1 MNTPE
6 IMFPHFNISIQSL
19 DRVLV
24 NAFGLPVYWY
34 GLIVFLGIAAG
45 VTIALYNAKRLGQD
59 PNVYIDFAYI
69 VIPICILGARAYY
82 VIFAWDEYKDN
93 LLKIFAFREGGL
105 AIYGAVIAA
114 FVTAIIYTK
123 RKKLNF
129 LLLADTA
136 IVGLIIGQTI
146 GRWGNFIN
154 REAFGGYT
162 NSLFSMRYLLDTV
175 DPGIITKD
183 IYANLVTYNGA
194 QYIQV
199 HPTFLYE
206 SLWNFALLI
215 FLILYTKHKKFDGE
229 IMAYYLLFYGIGRF
243 WIEGLRTDQLL
254 LFGTGL
260 AVSQVLSAG
269 IAIFA
274 VLFIIYMLKN
284 KKRPSEKLC

>member
-6 IMFPHFNISIQSL
+6 IMFPKLNISIQSF
-19 DRVLV
+19 DRELV
-24 NAFGLPVYWY
+24 NIFGLSIYWY

-45 VTIALYNAKRLGQD
+45 VVIVLYNAKRLGQN
-59 PNVYIDFAYI
+59 PETYIDFAYI
-69 VIPICILGARAYY
+69 VVPICILGARAYY
-82 VIFAWDEYKDN
+82 VIFAWDTYKDN
-93 LLKIFAFREGGL
+93 LLHIFAFREGGL
-105 AIYGAVIAA
+105 AIYGAVIAG
-114 FVTAIIYTK
+114 FITAIIYTH

-129 LLLADTA
+129 FLLADTA
-136 IVGLIIGQTI
+136 IVGLIIGQAV

-162 NSLFSMRYLLDTV
+162 NSLFSMRYLLSTV
-175 DPGIITKD
+175 DSGNITQE
-183 IYANLVTYNGA
+183 IYNNLVTYNGA

-215 FLILYTKHKKFDGE
+215 FLMLYTKHKKFDGE

-243 WIEGLRTDQLL
+243 WIEGLRTDQLM

-260 AVSQVLSAG
+260 AVSQVLSAA

-274 VLFIIYMLKN
+274 VIFIIYKLKFG
-284 KKRPSEKLC
+284 KKNPLNN